1 MKIVIDTSVV
11 IAVIMNEPH
20 KARLIELTRDAELI
34 APGSLYYEVGN
45 AFSAM
50 FKRKR
55 IELEQA
61 QQALTSYREIPIALV
76 EIPLEDAVQ
85 LSSDLDIYAYDAY
98 MLCCTQQTR
107 GTLLTLDDRLR
118 DSANELS
125 LPTIEVMQ

>member
-61 QQALTSYREIPIALV
+61 QQALTSYQEIPISLV

-85 LSSDLDIYAYDAY
+85 LSADLNIYAYDAY
-98 MLCCTQQTR
+98 MLCCTQQTH

-118 DSANELS
+118 DSADELS
-125 LPTIEVMQ
+125 LPTIEVME